1 MIIIKGIFEL
11 WKVSFS
17 IMAIVL
23 GNFFCFKQSESI
35 VTAVETPGFYFYF
48 KANLSSTATSV

>member
-1 MIIIKGIFEL
+1 M
-11 WKVSFS
+11 VSFS
-17 IMAIVL
+17 IMAIAL
-23 GNFFCFKQSESI
+23 GNLFCFKQSESI